1 MLSPEWKWFIEFTHP
16 TQAHMHGVKRYIY
29 SGKTAYQ
36 EVDIIET
43 EFFGRCLILDGKIQ
57 SSQYDEFIYHES
69 LVHPAMIIH
78 PDPKEVIVLGGG
90 EGGAL
95 REILKYNSVE
105 ELLMVDIDQD
115 VVSLCEKYLPEW
127 NGGAF
132 KDHRTELLFMD
143 ARKYMENNQ
152 KKWDVIFI
160 DITEPLDDG
169 PAYMLF
175 TREFYQL
182 LASRLKKNGIIALQ
196 AANLNP
202 QLINCHGAIYNTLK
216 QVFKNVDSY
225 GAYIP
230 SYDTVWGFLF
240 VSQEVSAREYTTEMI
255 DNLIAQRKIMDLKYY
270 DGLTHTHI
278 FSLPRN
284 LRNIRSREN
293 RIIEDNNPL
302 FTL

>member
-1 MLSPEWKWFIEFTHP
+1 MFTPEWKWFIEFTDP

-36 EVDIIET
+36 DVEIFET
-43 EFFGRCLILDGKIQ
+43 DFFGRCLVLDGKIQ
-57 SSQYDEFIYHES
+57 SAAYDEFIYHES
-69 LVHPAMIIH
+69 LVHPAMVAH
-78 PDPKEVIVLGGG
+78 PDPQEIIVLGGG

-95 REILKYNSVE
+95 REILKYTSVE
-105 ELLMVDIDQD
+105 ELLMVDIDRN

-132 KDHRTELLFMD
+132 KDSRTELLFMD
-143 ARKYMENNQ
+143 ARKYMENNK

-160 DITEPLDDG
+160 DITEPLDDS
-169 PAYMLF
+169 PSYLLF

-182 LASRLKKNGIIALQ
+182 LGQRLKKNGVIALQ
-196 AANLNP
+196 AGNLNP
-202 QLINCHGAIYNTLK
+202 RLLQCHGAIFNTMKL
-216 QVFKNVDSY
+216 VCPHVESY

-240 VSQEVSAREYTTEMI
+240 ASPEKSARDFAPEMI
-255 DNLIAQRKIMDLKYY
+255 DSILEQRSIGDLKYY
-270 DGLTHTHI
+270 DGLTHVHI

-284 LRNIRSREN
+284 VRMLCSREK
-293 RIIEDNNPL
+293 RIIEDKNL
-302 FTL
+302 LYTI